1 MHRSSGNHV
10 VKIQPL
16 PYPGNSFFSTSH
28 HPSSLRT
35 FESDT
40 TTQSIFFLHSTGF
53 FDRANESLAS
63 GVVDQTTCLA
73 FLYFFVSLSEGF
85 GGATL
90 W

>member
-53 FDRANESLAS
+53 FDRANESLA
-63 GVVDQTTCLA
+63 
-73 FLYFFVSLSEGF
+73 FLYFFVSFLSEGF